1 MTMVKQFVLILLI
14 VVHSANIFGQ
24 KETDTYT
31 IETKNTVIVVSS
43 STNGKL
49 LFQYFGAKSNDISA
63 ILKSGIGANTEI
75 YPTFGIE
82 CTEEKALQATHT
94 DGNLSTDL
102 YLQSVSSEKLDEN
115 LTVTKIVL
123 ADNKYSF
130 FVTVFLKA
138 FYNEDVV
145 ETWTEITN
153 SEAGRVTLFKFA
165 SVSFPVRSYNPWITH
180 FHGNWADEF
189 NMVEEKLEAG
199 VKTIKNREGIRNT
212 QRDNPSIMI
221 SLDGRPNEDYG
232 DVIAGTLVWTGN
244 YKITLDVNKRNNLNF
259 IAGINEDASQII
271 LESGESFKTPSFIY
285 TFSNQGKG
293 QATRNIHRW
302 ARNYGI
308 IDGDKERDILLNS
321 WEGVYFDTKEEKML
335 KMIDD
340 ISSLGGEL
348 FVMDDGWFGDKYPR
362 NNETTSLGDWKVNK
376 TKLPNGLSPLIQHAT
391 SKGIKF
397 GIWLEPEMVNV
408 KSELFEKHP
417 DWVIH
422 QPNRETIL
430 GRGGS
435 QMTLDLTNPD
445 VQEYV
450 FQVIHQL
457 LIQNPG
463 IAYIKWDA
471 NHFISNVGTQSLPAD
486 KQSHLYI
493 DYQRGL
499 NKILEKIR
507 TEHPQLLMQACAS
520 GGGRVTYG
528 YLKYFYEFWT
538 SDNTD
543 ALSRLYMQWGASHF
557 FPAINMASHVSAS
570 PNHQTHR
577 EIPLKVRFDV
587 AMTGRLGIEMQ
598 PADLSANELEFAR
611 NAISIYKNIRP
622 VIQFG
627 DLYRLISPYENNQLA
642 SLMYVTENQQRA
654 VLFAFNLKENLTYR
668 FPPLKLKGLNPEKKY
683 LISEINTERQ
693 LSRLPFNN
701 QVFSGDYLMKSGI
714 QINMRSVLQSVVIE
728 LKTIE

>member
-1 MTMVKQFVLILLI
+1 MKMIKRIVLILLI
-14 VVHSANIFGQ
+14 IAHSAILFGQ
-24 KETDTYT
+24 IKSDIY
-31 IETKNTVIVVSS
+31 IVETKNTAIILSG
-43 STNGKL
+43 NINNKL
-49 LFQYFGAKSNDISA
+49 LFQYYGLKSNDISA
-63 ILKSGIGANTEI
+63 VMKSGIGANTEI

-82 CTEEKALQATHT
+82 CTEEKALHATHA

-102 YLQSVSSEKLDEN
+102 YLRSLKSEKLDEN
-115 LTVTKIVL
+115 VTITEIVL
-123 ADNKYSF
+123 ADNKYPFHVSLF
-130 FVTVFLKA
+130 YKA

-153 SEAGRVTLFKFA
+153 SEKGRVTLYKFA
-165 SVSFPVRSYNPWITH
+165 TVALPIRSYNPWITH

-212 QRDNPSIMI
+212 QRDNPSVMI
-221 SLDGRPNEDYG
+221 SLDGKPDEGKG
-232 DVIAGTLVWTGN
+232 DVIAGTLAWTGN
-244 YKITLDVNKRNNLNF
+244 YKITLDANKRNNVNF

-271 LESGESFKTPSFIY
+271 LESGESFQTPSFIL

-293 QATRNIHRW
+293 EATRNIHRW

-308 IDGDKERDILLNS
+308 IDGKKERDILLNS

-362 NNETTSLGDWKVNK
+362 NNETTSLGDWNVNK
-376 TKLPNGLSPLIQHAT
+376 TKLPNGLTPLIQHAS

-417 DWVIH
+417 EWVIH

-435 QMTLDLTNPD
+435 QMTLDLTNTE

-450 FQVIHQL
+450 FQIIHKL
-457 LIQNPG
+457 LIQYPG

-471 NHFISNVGTQSLPAD
+471 NHFISNVGSQVLPFD

-493 DYQRGL
+493 EYQRGL
-499 NKILEKIR
+499 NKILERIR
-507 TEHPQLLMQACAS
+507 TEHPGLVMQACAS

-528 YLKYFYEFWT
+528 FLKYFQEFWT

-543 ALSRLYMQWGASHF
+543 ALSRLYMQWGTSHF
-557 FPAINMASHVSAS
+557 FPALTMASHVSAS
-570 PNHQTHR
+570 PNHQTRR
-577 EIPLKVRFDV
+577 EIPLKFRFDV
-587 AMTGRLGIEMQ
+587 AMTGRLGLEMQ
-598 PADLSANELEFAR
+598 PKDLTNTELDFAQK
-611 NAISIYKNIRP
+611 SIDLYKTIRP

-627 DLYRLISPYENNQLA
+627 DLYRLISPYENKGIA
-642 SLMYVTENQQRA
+642 SLMYVSEDQQRA
-654 VLFAFNLKENLTYR
+654 VLFAFNLKEHLTYR
-668 FPPLKLKGLNPEKKY
+668 FPPLQISGLNPEKKY
-683 LISEINTERQ
+683 LVSEINTEKQ
-693 LSRLPFNN
+693 TSRLPFNN
-701 QVFSGDYLMKSGI
+701 QVFTGDYLIKSGL
-714 QINMRSVLQSVVIE
+714 QINMRSVFQSVVIE
-728 LKTIE
+728 LKAIE

>member
-1 MTMVKQFVLILLI
+1 MKQLVIITILGFYSVFL
-14 VVHSANIFGQ
+14 SGQ
-24 KETDTYT
+24 KTGELYLV
-31 IETKNTVIVVSS
+31 ETKNTVIVF
-43 STNGKL
+43 TGNINDKL
-49 LFQYFGAKSNDISA
+49 LFQYYGQKPNDISA
-63 ILKSGIGANTEI
+63 ILKSGIGANVEV
-75 YPTFGIE
+75 YSTFGIE
-82 CTEEKALQATHT
+82 CTEEKALHVTHA

-102 YLQSVSSEKLDEN
+102 YLQSLTTEKIDEN
-115 LTVTKIVL
+115 ITVTKISL
-123 ADNKYSF
+123 SDNKYPFQVSIF
-130 FVTVFLKA
+130 YKA

-145 ETWTEITN
+145 ETWTEIFN
-153 SEAGRVTLFKFA
+153 SETGRVTLFKFA
-165 SVSFPVRSYNPWITH
+165 TISFPIRSFNPWVTH

-189 NMVEEKLEAG
+189 NMVEEKLEPG
-199 VKTIKNREGIRNT
+199 VKIIKNREGIRNT
-212 QRDNPSIMI
+212 QRDNPSLMI
-221 SLDGRPNEDYG
+221 SIDGKPNEDFG
-232 DVIAGTLVWTGN
+232 EVIAGTLVWTGN
-244 YKITLDVNKRNNLNF
+244 YKITLDVNKRNNLNL

-271 LESGESFKTPSFIY
+271 LETGESFQTPSFILTY
-285 TFSNQGKG
+285 SNKGKG
-293 QATRNIHRW
+293 LATRNIHRW
-302 ARNYGI
+302 ARKYGI
-308 IDGDKERDILLNS
+308 IDGNKERDILLNS

-340 ISSLGGEL
+340 ISALGGEL
-348 FVMDDGWFGDKYPR
+348 FVMDDGWFGEKYPR

-376 TKLPNGLSPLIQHAT
+376 VKLPNGLTSLIQHA
-391 SKGIKF
+391 SKKGVKF

-408 KSELFEKHP
+408 KSELFENHP

-422 QPNRETIL
+422 QPNRETVL

-471 NHFISNVGTQSLPAD
+471 NHFISNVGSQTLPFD

-493 DYQRGL
+493 GYQKGL
-499 NKILEKIR
+499 NRVLERIR
-507 TEHPQLLMQACAS
+507 AEHPSLIMQACAS

-528 YLKYFYEFWT
+528 YLRHFHEFWT

-543 ALSRLYMQWGASHF
+543 ALSRLYMQWGTSHF

-577 EIPLKVRFDV
+577 EIPLKFRFDV

-598 PADLSANELEFAR
+598 PKDLTDAELAFAR
-611 NAISIYKNIRP
+611 NAISIYKDIRP

-627 DLYRLISPYENNQLA
+627 DLYRLISPYENRGIA
-642 SLMYVTENQQRA
+642 SLMYSSEDQKRA
-654 VLFAFNLKENLTYR
+654 VLFAFNLKESLTYR
-668 FPPLKLKGLNPEKKY
+668 FPPLKLRGLDPEKNYKVF
-683 LISEINTERQ
+683 EINTERQ
-693 LSRLPFNN
+693 TSRLPFNN
-701 QVFSGDYLMKSGI
+701 QIFTGDYLMKSGI
-714 QINMRSVLQSVVIE
+714 QINMRSAFQSVVIE
-728 LKTIE
+728 LKAVE